1 MTPDVVKLVTNRCAR
16 GLSVFVCGGLGRAQ
30 TDTDI
35 GRRTDRGSV
44 LNRIGLEKAEQSLT
58 AATGGASVAWP
69 ILSEFNHQIVHYIFF
84 HESRVLCGA

>member
-1 MTPDVVKLVTNRCAR
+1 MFLFAEVWEELKPTQTSAEELTVVQ
-16 GLSVFVCGGLGRAQ
+16 F
-30 TDTDI
+30 
-35 GRRTDRGSV
+35 

-58 AATGGASVAWP
+58 AATGGASVAWACP